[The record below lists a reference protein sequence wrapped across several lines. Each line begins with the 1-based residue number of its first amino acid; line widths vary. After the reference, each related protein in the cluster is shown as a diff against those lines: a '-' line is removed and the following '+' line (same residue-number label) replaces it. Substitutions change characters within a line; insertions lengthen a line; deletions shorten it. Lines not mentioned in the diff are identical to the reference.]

1 MYSDLLLPHLKREM
15 IENYFEI
22 CCYFGMTKRI
32 ERQEDLLRL
41 HYYKSLLLTEPFP
54 QLSRNS
60 KLDLE
65 IISCTRDVR
74 SQLLH
79 TYPSEFIIRIIE
91 SGIHV
96 FFDKMDRYAAIDV
109 RLRSLPEL
117 YTYFTAMSPVL
128 IDRLKAIIRREFG
141 GCEESRKVEAPGRCG
156 DSRRVEVPGGCEDS
170 RKYDDFGG
178 CEDSRSCG
186 N

>member
-22 CCYFGMTKRI
+22 CCYFVMTKRI

-65 IISCTRDVR
+65 IIACTKDVKN
-74 SQLLH
+74 QLLH
-79 TYPSEFIIRIIE
+79 TYPPEFIIRIIN
-91 SGIHV
+91 SGIRV

-117 YTYFTAMSPVL
+117 YTFFSAMSPVL

-141 GCEESRKVEAPGRCG
+141 GCEESR
-156 DSRRVEVPGGCEDS
+156 RVEVPGGCGDS

-178 CEDSRSCG
+178 CKDSRSCE